1 MHCLNLHFTETNA
14 MDKKDNGI
22 GSKLLK
28 YFGQGLL
35 FVVPVFVTG
44 AVLVYLFQKA
54 DALIGVDIPGL
65 GILILLAGVTFI
77 GFIGTVLLTNP
88 AVRWF
93 SNLINRTPVVKIIYS
108 SVKDL
113 LSAFVG
119 SKKKFTHPVLVRL
132 SAESDMQQIGF
143 LTQEDL
149 SDLGIKEEMVSV
161 YVPFAFSMMGNLFV
175 VPKANITDLEASP
188 TETLKFVVSGGITN
202 VHDQRKSKLE
212 KK

>member
-1 MHCLNLHFTETNA
+1 ME
-14 MDKKDNGI
+14 KKENGI

-28 YFGQGLL
+28 YFGQGIL
-35 FVVPVFVTG
+35 FVVPVFITA
-44 AVLVYLFQKA
+44 AVLVYLFQEA
-54 DALIGVDIPGL
+54 DSIIDINIPGL
-65 GILILLAGVTFI
+65 GILILVIGITLI
-77 GFIGTVLLTNP
+77 GFIGTVFLTNP

-119 SKKKFTHPVLVRL
+119 SKKKFTNPVLIRL

-149 SDLGIKEEMVSV
+149 TDLGVGSEMVSV

-175 VPKANITDLEASP
+175 VPKANVTKLESSP

-202 VHDQRKSKLE
+202 VQDQRKSKLE
-212 KK
+212 NKNK

>member
-1 MHCLNLHFTETNA
+1 MAKQESS
-14 MDKKDNGI
+14 I
-22 GSKLLK
+22 GSRLIK

-35 FVVPVFVTG
+35 FVVPVFVTV
-44 AVLVYLFQKA
+44 AVLVYLFRSA
-54 DALIGVDIPGL
+54 DAIIGVDIPGL
-65 GILILLAGVTFI
+65 GIVILVVFVTFI

-132 SAESDMQQIGF
+132 SADNDMQQIGF
-143 LTQEDL
+143 LTQDDL
-149 SDLGIKEEMVSV
+149 TDLGIGKDMVSV
-161 YVPFAFSMMGNLFV
+161 YVPFAFSMMGNLYV
-175 VPKANITDLEASP
+175 VPKTNITPIEASP

-202 VHDQRKSKLE
+202 VQEQRKD
-212 KK
+212 KKENKK

>member
-1 MHCLNLHFTETNA
+1 MAKQESS
-14 MDKKDNGI
+14 I
-22 GSKLLK
+22 GSRFLK

-35 FVVPVFVTG
+35 FVVPVFVTA
-44 AVLVYLFQKA
+44 AVLVYLFRKA
-54 DALIGVDIPGL
+54 DAIIGINIPGL
-65 GILILLAGVTFI
+65 GIIILVVLVTLI

-93 SNLINRTPVVKIIYS
+93 SNLINKTPVVKIIYS

-132 SAESDMQQIGF
+132 SADSDMQQIGF
-143 LTQEDL
+143 LTQDDL
-149 SDLGIKEEMVSV
+149 TDLGISNEMVSV

-175 VPKANITDLEASP
+175 VPKANITHLEASP
-188 TETLKFVVSGGITN
+188 TETLKFVISGGITN
-202 VHDQRKSKLE
+202 VQEQRKDKLE
-212 KK
+212 NKEQ

>member
-1 MHCLNLHFTETNA
+1 LHFTETNT
-14 MDKKDNGI
+14 MEKKENGI

-54 DALIGVDIPGL
+54 DTIIGLDIPGL
-65 GILILLAGVTFI
+65 GILILLVGVTLI
-77 GFIGTVLLTNP
+77 GFIGTILLTNP

-119 SKKKFTHPVLVRL
+119 SKKKFTRPVLIRL
-132 SAESDMQQIGF
+132 SAGNDMQQIGF

-149 SDLGIKEEMVSV
+149 TDLGVGEEMVSV
-161 YVPFAFSMMGNLFV
+161 YVPFAFSMMGNLYV
-175 VPKANITDLEASP
+175 VPKANVTVLEASP

-202 VHDQRKSKLE
+202 VQDQRKSKLE
-212 KK
+212 NKQ

>member
-1 MHCLNLHFTETNA
+1 ME
-14 MDKKDNGI
+14 KKADRI
-22 GSKLLK
+22 WSRLLK

-35 FVVPVFVTG
+35 FVVPVFVTI

-54 DALIGVDIPGL
+54 DTIIGIDIPGL
-65 GILILLAGVTFI
+65 GLLILLVGVTLI
-77 GFIGTVLLTNP
+77 GFVGTILLTNP

-93 SNLINRTPVVKIIYS
+93 SGLINRTPVVKIIYS

-119 SKKKFTHPVLVRL
+119 SKKKFTRPVLIRL
-132 SAESDMQQIGF
+132 SAENDMQQIGF

-149 SDLGIKEEMVSV
+149 TDLGIEKEMVSV
-161 YVPFAFSMMGNLFV
+161 YVPFAFSMMGNLYV
-175 VPKANITDLEASP
+175 VPKANVSVLEASP

-202 VHDQRKSKLE
+202 VQDQRKTKME
-212 KK
+212 NQN